1 MPKKSKKSKSKRV
14 PLRRKHKIIKKAKEH
29 ARKKKKEMRKDIL
42 AGKKPKAP
50 KDPGIPNN
58 YPFKE
63 ELIKE
68 LDFNRERDRLKK
80 ERRKEE
86 NKLRR
91 QEDLERMQAMA
102 ESRSKD
108 FEQELGQEGGDV
120 DMNGG
125 DLDNTRG
132 FYKAFNKVVE
142 YADVLIQV
150 LDARD
155 PLGCRC
161 VDVERLVARKHP
173 NKKMVLL
180 LNKADLVPRE
190 VLQKWLKYLRAEHPT
205 LAFKCSTQKQG
216 KNLSQSQK
224 SFNNKGGSSEAS
236 AKFNIGTESIGAGSL
251 LQLLKNYARNQN
263 LKTAVTVGVIGLP
276 NVGKSSLINS
286 LLRSKSVAVGSTPGV
301 TTNIQEVNLDKH
313 VKLLD
318 CPGIVFSSKSG
329 EVRNALLNAVKIEK
343 LEDPREP
350 VYEIVGR
357 VKKAQLMKAFKIP
370 TFNSPDHFVE
380 LVAQTRG
387 KLLKGGLSDTK
398 AAAKL
403 ILQDWNVG
411 KIPFYTSP
419 PEREGKDSEEVQVV
433 HSWGQDFNADN
444 IYKDE
449 ELSLIAKLESMGT
462 GSSSWIEAKPS
473 EPATPSLP
481 KEKMQEEEEEPESSS
496 ESMDVEDNDHDHGK
510 GETSHKQNKILYS
523 HEGQFNPKLAKAI
536 KKKKKKAKKLA
547 METEDYDFEQDW

>member
-14 PLRRKHKIIKKAKEH
+14 PLRRKHKILKKVKEH
-29 ARKKKKEMRKDIL
+29 ARKKKKEARKDLL
-42 AGKKPKAP
+42 AGKKKPSV

-63 ELIKE
+63 QLMKE
-68 LDFNRERDRLKK
+68 LEFNRERERMKK

-91 QEDLERMQAMA
+91 DEDLRRMQELA

-108 FEQELGQEGGDV
+108 FDEEAAKRKQAGFESNGDV
-120 DMNGG
+120 
-125 DLDNTRG
+125 DNTRG

-155 PLGCRC
+155 PAGCRC
-161 VDVERLVARKHP
+161 ADVERLLAKKHP
-173 NKKMVLL
+173 NKKLVLL

-190 VLQKWLKYLRAEHPT
+190 VIQKWLKYLRAEHPT
-205 LAFKCSTQKQG
+205 LAFKCSTQKQAR
-216 KNLSQSQK
+216 NLSQK
-224 SFNNKGGSSEAS
+224 NYKGAEE
-236 AKFNIGTESIGAGSL
+236 KFNIGTESIGAGSL

-263 LKTAVTVGVIGLP
+263 LKTAITVGVIGLP

-301 TTNIQEVNLDKH
+301 TTNIQEVILDKH

-318 CPGIVFSSKSG
+318 CPGIVFSSRSG

-343 LEDPREP
+343 LDDPKEA

-357 VKKAQLMKAFKIP
+357 VQKNQLMKAFKIP
-370 TFNSPDHFVE
+370 TFDSPDHFLE

-419 PEREGKDSEEVQVV
+419 PERSGSEFENVQVV
-433 HSWGQDFNADN
+433 NSWAQDFDVENV
-444 IYKDE
+444 YKDE
-449 ELSLIAKLESMGT
+449 ELSLIAQLESMGT
-462 GSSSWIEAKPS
+462 RSSSWIEAQPS
-473 EPATPSLP
+473 QLEAPSLP
-481 KEKMQEEEEEPESSS
+481 PASMDEDEDEHEDSESS
-496 ESMDVEDNDHDHGK
+496 EGMDVEDAADASREEANGLHR
-510 GETSHKQNKILYS
+510 QNKILYS
-523 HEGQFNPKLAKAI
+523 HEGQYNPKLAKSL
-536 KKKKKKAKKLA
+536 KKKRKKAKK
-547 METEDYDFEQDW
+547 METDDYDFEEDWGMES

>member
-14 PLRRKHKIIKKAKEH
+14 PLRRKHKIVKKAKEH
-29 ARKKKKEMRKDIL
+29 ARKKKREMRKDIL
-42 AGKKPKAP
+42 AGRKSTP

-91 QEDLERMQAMA
+91 QEDMQRMQQMA

-108 FEQELGQEGGDV
+108 FEEEKGGDGDV

-132 FYKAFNKVVE
+132 FYRAFNKVVE

-161 VDVERLVARKHP
+161 MDVERLVAKKHP
-173 NKKMVLL
+173 NKKIVLL

-190 VLQKWLKYLRAEHPT
+190 VLQKWLKYLRSEHPT

-224 SFNNKGGSSEAS
+224 SFKGGADQ

-251 LQLLKNYARNQN
+251 LQLLKNYARNRN

-318 CPGIVFSSKSG
+318 CPGIVFSSRQG

-370 TFNSPDHFVE
+370 TFSSPDHFVE

-419 PEREGKDSEEVQVV
+419 PEREGKGSEQVTV
-433 HSWGQDFNADN
+433 VNSWGQDFNADK

-449 ELSLIAKLESMGT
+449 ELSLIAQLESMGT
-462 GSSSWIEAKPS
+462 GSSSWIEAKAS

-481 KEKMQEEEEEPESSS
+481 TGQKAQQQEEEEEPESSS
-496 ESMDVEDNDHDHGK
+496 ESMEVEEEDLDRGK
-510 GETSHKQNKILYS
+510 GGESSHKQNKVLYS

-547 METEDYDFEQDW
+547 METDDYDFEQDWES